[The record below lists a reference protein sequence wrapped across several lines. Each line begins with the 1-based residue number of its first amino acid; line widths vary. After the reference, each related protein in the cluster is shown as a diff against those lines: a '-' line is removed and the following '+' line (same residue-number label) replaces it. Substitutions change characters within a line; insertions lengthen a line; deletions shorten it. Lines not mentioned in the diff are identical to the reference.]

1 LIRVWSI
8 VNVQCVLL
16 VWFISYIY
24 IYIQEQQSFPPFLAA
39 PCFLGLQFVAWGISF
54 GSSFHATFTSLLSKA
69 SSLVPPQ
76 SLSQLLTLWL

>member
-24 IYIQEQQSFPPFLAA
+24 IYPGATVFSSFLGRPLFFRLTICCLGDILWLLLSRHVYFLA
-39 PCFLGLQFVAWGISF
+39 L
-54 GSSFHATFTSLLSKA
+54 
-69 SSLVPPQ
+69 
-76 SLSQLLTLWL
+76 